1 MFNLPFPFRKS
12 APHGLPLLTRLAG
25 RFRLR
30 GLEQSDADA
39 VKAHFLRLSPE
50 ARGSRFHGCL
60 SDEAICAYV
69 DRIDWSQTY
78 AFGVF
83 VRGELRA
90 MSELAA
96 YPTDGAGEI
105 ALSVEPQLQGKG
117 LGRTLILLAMLAARR
132 VGMSSLHLI
141 YQAENQSMRSLA
153 RNLGAKATRDG
164 GSFDGVIS
172 VRERKD

>member
-1 MFNLPFPFRKS
+1 MLQLRFPFRR
-12 APHGLPLLTRLAG
+12 PRPQGLPLLTRLAG

-30 GLEQSDADA
+30 GLDQADAPA
-39 VKAHFLRLSPE
+39 VKAHFLRLSPD
-50 ARGSRFHGCL
+50 ARASRFHGSL

-78 AFGVF
+78 AFGAF
-83 VRGELRA
+83 VRGDLRA

-96 YPTDGAGEI
+96 YPTSGAGEV

-117 LGRTLILLAMLAARR
+117 LGRTLILLTMLAARR
-132 VGMSSLHLI
+132 VGMSSLHLF

-172 VRERKD
+172 VRGRKD